1 MGLTH
6 YWQRFPVLP
15 PTTFARAVAD
25 CRKIMPHIG
34 VALAD
39 ADGSGTAVFRD
50 EVIMFNGVGTQRCE
64 PLVVRQRE
72 RPHRDRL
79 RVLSFTKTHRLPYDV
94 CVRVALII
102 LRHHLG
108 QFFEVASDDA
118 HWEAAGAL
126 CQKHLGYGQEFRL
139 GK

>member
-6 YWQRFPVLP
+6 YWLRFPVLP
-15 PTTFARAVAD
+15 PTVFARAVED
-25 CRKIMPHIG
+25 CRKILPRLG
-34 VALAD
+34 VPLAG
-39 ADGSGTAVFRD
+39 AVGTGPAVFSA
-50 EVIMFNGVGTQRCE
+50 EALMFNGVGPERCE
-64 PLVVRQRE
+64 SMVVRQIE

-79 RVLSFTKTHRLPYDV
+79 RVLSFTKTNRLPYDV

-108 QFFEVASDDA
+108 QFFEVTSDDA
-118 HWEAAGAL
+118 NWEAAGAL
-126 CQKHLGYGQEFRL
+126 CQEHLGYGREFRL